1 MYLISGQTQDVVPTV
16 PRWPILLKKIAMRRA
31 KQTKDL
37 VNLLGH
43 SNIVALAPIK
53 SLFRLFVKYAPM

>member
-1 MYLISGQTQDVVPTV
+1 VYLISGQTQDVVPTV
-16 PRWPILLKKIAMRRA
+16 PWWPILLKKIAMRRA

-43 SNIVALAPIK
+43 SNIVALEPIK
-53 SLFRLFVKYAPM
+53 SFLRFFC